1 MIRFKTLEVTDWR
14 QFRSVNVEF
23 HPRATVIVG
32 ANGSGKTSLLNI
44 LSQQLGWVREFVGT
58 PTIDEET
65 GDTKYLTGFTKK
77 TKGHRDR
84 IGSFTYVIEGG
95 TESKASLLAPT
106 EGTTFDVTSEVTI
119 KRGVPGIYITSHQP
133 AYFYQPVE
141 QIPTRVQAGEVL
153 LNQYVINLWNFH
165 DSSRIH
171 MIKSPSFTLK
181 EALISLATF
190 GYGNEVV
197 KADREARETFEGF
210 SDTLRK
216 VLPPSLDFR
225 RIAIRMPEVVLE
237 TGTGNFSLDAASGGL
252 AALMDITWQIHMK
265 SRLSKEFTVL
275 IDEPENHLHPSLQR
289 ALLPGL
295 VKAFPQA
302 QFIAATHNP
311 FVVTSVQ
318 ESNVVVL
325 DFVDGRVESTQLKD
339 EEVDRSATV
348 NQVLTDVL
356 GVPFPAPLWV
366 EHELDRIVKSV
377 QGKELTAEIL
387 SGLRSDLT
395 RVGLG
400 SMFPEVIDRVL
411 PADNGAGE
419 GRAQ

>member
-84 IGSFTYVIEGG
+84 IGSLTYVIEGG
-95 TESKASLLAPT
+95 TESKANLLAPT
-106 EGTTFDVTSEVTI
+106 EGTTFEVISEKTI
-119 KRGVPGIYITSHQP
+119 MRGVPGIYITSHRP
-133 AYFYQPVE
+133 AYFYQPIE
-141 QIPTRVQAGEVL
+141 QIPTKVQAGEVL

-165 DSSRIH
+165 NSHNIH

-181 EALISLATF
+181 GALISLATF

-197 KADREARETFEGF
+197 KENREARETFEGF

-216 VLPPSLDFR
+216 VLPGSLKFR

-252 AALMDITWQIHMK
+252 AALMDIAWQIHMK

-325 DFVDGRVESTQLKD
+325 DFVDGCVESTQLKD

-377 QGKELTAEIL
+377 QGKELNAEIL

-419 GRAQ
+419 GRV

>member
-44 LSQQLGWVREFVGT
+44 LSQSIGWTPKFVGT
-58 PTIDEET
+58 PTVDEET
-65 GDTKYLTGFTKK
+65 GKMLYLSGIKDPGIRAKK
-77 TKGHRDR
+77 
-84 IGSFTYVIEGG
+84 IGSLTYG
-95 TESKASLLAPT
+95 TGDEVDLYAPPQ
-106 EGTTFDVTSEVTI
+106 GITFDVLFAAQE
-119 KRGVPGIYITSHQP
+119 VPGIYITSHRP
-133 AYFYQPVE
+133 AYFYQPVD
-141 QIPTRVQAGEVL
+141 QIPTKVQADEVL
-153 LNQYVINLWNFH
+153 LNQYLSNLRNFYQPH
-165 DSSRIH
+165 RV
-171 MIKSPSFTLK
+171 KSPSFTLK

-190 GYGNEVV
+190 GYGNQVV
-197 KADREARETFEGF
+197 EDNREARETFEGF
-210 SDTLRK
+210 SDTLKK
-216 VLPPSLDFR
+216 VFPPSLDFR

-252 AALMDITWQIHMK
+252 AALMDIAWQIHMK

-377 QGKELTAEIL
+377 QGKELNAEIL

-419 GRAQ
+419 GRVQ